1 MSEGR
6 ERPAPPE
13 SQRAS
18 SEEARPDIA
27 ERVLQYFRDNPTA
40 MDSVEGIARFWVHEE
55 RGVVESCLLDL
66 HRRGLLDKRTIAG
79 IDLYS
84 PVSGEPAVGK
94 RPPGRILVV
103 DDDPSV
109 REFLVDALTH
119 AGHSVAAADGGGRAI
134 EVFRAGEF
142 DLVITDIVMP
152 GVSGI
157 EVLQAV
163 KGHAAATDVLVI
175 TAFPDLEIALE
186 ALRKGAH
193 DLITKPITDLEAF
206 YRMVERALEKRRL
219 TDENRRLV
227 QNLEGR
233 NRELTETVA
242 RLAAVNEIGAATTG
256 LLDLKEIYG
265 ALVRLVAQHL
275 KARRVS
281 LLTIEPDSD
290 VMKLAASVGIG
301 EAEARNLKLRVG
313 EGIAGRVAATQA
325 PLLVPDIDRTDFKQ
339 MKTGAHYAT
348 GSFMITPLMLSYP
361 IRYQRRRVGII
372 NVTDKHTGDS
382 FDDRDLEFLSTLASQ
397 VAVAI
402 ENARLVKE
410 MEGGYLG
417 ALVGL
422 IQAAEEARPET
433 RGHSRRVAEL
443 AAAVARAMGL
453 EEPQVEILF
462 QAAALHEVG
471 RQSSGPEVNG
481 RKRGRGEPA
490 PAWSP
495 EAAVAAERVLAPI
508 ASLREA
514 REIIL
519 HSAGRFDAAPG
530 FPLAEPPGIP
540 VESWI
545 LAACD
550 EYVHLTHAGLED
562 PARASKAIE
571 SIRQGAGKK
580 HDPEVVVVL
589 ARVVEGRETR

>member
-1 MSEGR
+1 
-6 ERPAPPE
+6 
-13 SQRAS
+13 
-18 SEEARPDIA
+18 
-27 ERVLQYFRDNPTA
+27 
-40 MDSVEGIARFWVHEE
+40 
-55 RGVVESCLLDL
+55 
-66 HRRGLLDKRTIAG
+66 
-79 IDLYS
+79 
-84 PVSGEPAVGK
+84 
-94 RPPGRILVV
+94 
-103 DDDPSV
+103 
-109 REFLVDALTH
+109 
-119 AGHSVAAADGGGRAI
+119 
-134 EVFRAGEF
+134 
-142 DLVITDIVMP
+142 
-152 GVSGI
+152 
-157 EVLQAV
+157 
-163 KGHAAATDVLVI
+163 VI
-175 TAFPDLEIALE
+175 TAFPDLEMAME

-206 YRMVERALEKRRL
+206 YRTVERALEKRRL
-219 TDENRRLV
+219 TDENRRLA

-256 LLDLKEIYG
+256 LLELKEIYG

-325 PLLVPDIDRTDFKQ
+325 RLLVPDIDRTDFKQ

-348 GSFMITPLMLSYP
+348 GSFMITPLMLTYP

-372 NVTDKHTGDS
+372 NVADKHTGDS

-422 IQAAEEARPET
+422 IQAVEDARPET

-443 AAAVARAMGL
+443 TAAVARAMGL

-471 RQSSGPEVNG
+471 RQSSRPEVDG

-519 HSAGRFDAAPG
+519 HSAGRFDATPG

-562 PARASKAIE
+562 PARASKALE
-571 SIRQGAGKK
+571 AIRQGAGKK
-580 HDPEVVVVL
+580 HDPEVVIVL
-589 ARVVEGRETR
+589 ARVVEGREAR